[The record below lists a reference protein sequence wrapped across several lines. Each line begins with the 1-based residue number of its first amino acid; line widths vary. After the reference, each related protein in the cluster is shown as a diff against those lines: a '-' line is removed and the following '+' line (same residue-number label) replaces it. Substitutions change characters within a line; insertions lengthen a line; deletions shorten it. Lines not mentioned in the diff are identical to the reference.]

1 MPNLT
6 NSTTSILK
14 ATHVPLLVTDSLPA
28 AGRAIV
34 KSSYVRQLNL
44 QTGEVD
50 AVAATLDG
58 NAKPAAAKAPSKSTD
73 MLTLLR
79 QFESPQLASQLP
91 DPSAFV
97 NIDQTDLAA
106 FGQALLSVRQRAVK
120 QISAPG
126 SQTPIARNATNTEM
140 INAPPSMGWAMNQ
153 LNTGIV
159 AVNQF
164 GANTAVTPLGM
175 LNLERLEM
183 TPAGIERGGLI
194 ATIPLAPKER
204 TSVVQKEWSVT
215 SQEFTSIVSDSLE
228 NYSETGVTENTQL
241 TQATAS
247 QVSHANQ
254 FNINDSV
261 SGSIGFVTASVASQ
275 FSTQDQTSQSA
286 SASRNHAIQTTK
298 KASSRVKQSHKVTIS
313 TSTVTGSSES
323 TTRLLENPSATDPIR
338 IDYFS
343 LMRKWYVGLYRYG
356 LRLTY
361 DITVPEPAAAMR
373 AVYETLRQLQDQVA
387 LGFTFPVQY
396 NEITEEVLSGE
407 TDPNYLVLAQR
418 YAAQVPPP
426 SEAMRTRFISITIP
440 NLDGDNNDNMIFN
453 LLPITV
459 DDDYEID
466 DITLEVDLSNS
477 AIDRAIHL
485 SGYGPIAVA
494 AGQFSTTIDLTAATG
509 FMAGYEGAQTLS
521 YWITNVGAGTIS
533 YTLKMKWSDEARAQ
547 WQSNVWNALYNASQ
561 TVFYA
566 QQQALTAQ
574 IQTLQD
580 KINNVDTLTLRR
592 EENDEIMKSA
602 LRWLLGP
609 GFEFMPPE
617 VVNLF
622 ASASGAPGSAA
633 RINALT
639 YGVNFTGNDLPNSG
653 LNWNLM
659 YANEDRINFIN
670 QAIDWDNVLYY
681 LYSYFWDEPLSWDFI
696 RQIQHPD
703 STRQAFLRSGS
714 ARIVLTVRPGWEVA
728 WTNFVEYFSTE
739 LPSDLPS
746 HPYLTIAQQIQDY
759 DSTNYPGIPPAN
771 PDGGGPIDDGSAQV
785 GTTCDSDLSASSSPV
800 TIPVADSAGFVAG
813 ESAVI
818 DTWGSGVQE
827 TQTITAVPDG
837 THIVV
842 QALSSAH
849 SMTNQ
854 ATFPI
859 VQAGS
864 KGVLIGE
871 WFEYTPSSGTD
882 IAVTSNLA
890 TIG

>member
-14 ATHVPLLVTDSLPA
+14 ATHVPLLVTEPVPSD
-28 AGRAIV
+28 GRAVV

-50 AVAATLDG
+50 A
-58 NAKPAAAKAPSKSTD
+58 AAAVLKNQAKNPTTNAHSNSTG

-91 DPSAFV
+91 SPSALV
-97 NIDQTDLAA
+97 NIAHADLAD
-106 FGQALLSVRQRAVK
+106 FGQALLSVRQQAVK
-120 QISAPG
+120 QI
-126 SQTPIARNATNTEM
+126 NATGAQAP
-140 INAPPSMGWAMNQ
+140 NALNSLSVKATIAPLSLGWAMNQ
-153 LNTGIV
+153 LNTGVV

-164 GANTAVTPLGM
+164 GANIAATPMGM

-261 SGSIGFVTASVASQ
+261 SGSIGFVTASVASE

-286 SASRNHAIQTTK
+286 SQSRNHAIQTTK

-343 LMRKWYVGLYRYG
+343 LMRKWYVALYRYG

-373 AVYETLRQLQDQVA
+373 AAYEMLRQLQDQVA
-387 LGFTFPVQY
+387 QGFSFPVAY
-396 NEITEEVLSGE
+396 SEITEEVRAGE
-407 TDPNYLVLAQR
+407 TDPHYLVLAQR

-426 SEAMRTRFISITIP
+426 SDAFKVRAVSVTIP
-440 NLDGDNNDNMIFN
+440 NLGGDNNDNMIFN
-453 LLPITV
+453 LLQIAV
-459 DDDYEID
+459 DDNYEVD
-466 DITLEVDLSNS
+466 DMTMEVDLSNS

-485 SGYGPIAVA
+485 SGYGAIAVP

-509 FMAGYEGAQTLS
+509 FMSGYQGAQTLS
-521 YWITNVGAGTIS
+521 YWITDVGAGTIS
-533 YTLKMKWSDEARAQ
+533 YTMKLKWSDEARVQ
-547 WQSNVWNALYNASQ
+547 WQVNVWNALYNASQ
-561 TVFYA
+561 TSYYA
-566 QQQALTAQ
+566 QQQVVTAQ

-592 EENDEIMKSA
+592 EENDEIMKSV

-609 GFEFMPPE
+609 GFEFMPTE
-617 VVNLF
+617 VINLF
-622 ASASGAPGSAA
+622 ASSAGAPGSQA
-633 RINALT
+633 RLNALI
-639 YGVNFTGNDLPNSG
+639 YGVNFTGDSLPNSG

-714 ARIVLTVRPGWEVA
+714 ARVVLTVRPGWEVA

-739 LPSDLPS
+739 LPDDLPS

-771 PDGGGPIDDGSAQV
+771 PNGGGPIDDGSAQV
-785 GTTCDSDLSASSSPV
+785 GTVCASALPASSSPV
-800 TIPVADSAGFVAG
+800 IIPVADSTGFVAG
-813 ESAVI
+813 ESAI
-818 DTWGSGVQE
+818 LDTWGSGVQE

-837 THIVV
+837 THITV
-842 QALSSAH
+842 QAVSNAH
-849 SMTNQ
+849 TLINQ
-854 ATFPI
+854 APFPI

-864 KGVLIGE
+864 KGTLIGE